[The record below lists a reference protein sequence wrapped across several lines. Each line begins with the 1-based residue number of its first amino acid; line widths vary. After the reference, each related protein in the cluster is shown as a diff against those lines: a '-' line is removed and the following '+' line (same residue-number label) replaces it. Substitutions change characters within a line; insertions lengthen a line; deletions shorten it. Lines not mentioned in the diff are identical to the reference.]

1 MLGLRLCQTNELHC
15 PNSSAC
21 DSISELGVPS
31 CASFQ
36 IGIHVAMR
44 STAEPSLALHRRL
57 VKEVYGRRKG
67 SVDPVYLVK
76 RLGALGAALG
86 EDFTDGGQH
95 DCEEVLSAI
104 IDRLHEDLV
113 SPPRS

>member
-1 MLGLRLCQTNELHC
+1 M
-15 PNSSAC
+15 SS
-21 DSISELGVPS
+21 
-31 CASFQ
+31 
-36 IGIHVAMR
+36 R
-44 STAEPSLALHRRL
+44 RRL
-57 VKEVYGRRKG
+57 VREVYRQKRGA
-67 SVDPVYLVK
+67 VDPVYLVK

-113 SPPRS
+113 GFYFGQFWPSTSVLLPAVHVDVKSE

>member
-1 MLGLRLCQTNELHC
+1 
-15 PNSSAC
+15 
-21 DSISELGVPS
+21 
-31 CASFQ
+31 
-36 IGIHVAMR
+36 MR
-44 STAEPSLALHRRL
+44 
-57 VKEVYGRRKG
+57 EVYRQKKG
-67 SVDPVYLVK
+67 AVDPVNLVK

-113 SPPRS
+113 SIADGLDVCAPPLLSTYT

>member
-1 MLGLRLCQTNELHC
+1 MHKRV
-15 PNSSAC
+15 SST
-21 DSISELGVPS
+21 S
-31 CASFQ
+31 
-36 IGIHVAMR
+36 R
-44 STAEPSLALHRRL
+44 ALSVSRRL
-57 VKEVYGRRKG
+57 VREVYGRRRG
-67 SVDPVYLVK
+67 SVDPVFLVR

-113 SPPRS
+113 SPPCTSHCRIWSRLLLEGSAQHARCVSDDSALHAHTHVQHA

>member
-1 MLGLRLCQTNELHC
+1 MCSLCAT
-15 PNSSAC
+15 
-21 DSISELGVPS
+21 
-31 CASFQ
+31 
-36 IGIHVAMR
+36 
-44 STAEPSLALHRRL
+44 RRL
-57 VKEVYGRRKG
+57 VRELYGKRRG
-67 SVDPVYLVK
+67 SVDPVYLVR

-113 SPPRS
+113 GFYFGQFWPSTSVLLPAVHVDVKSE